1 MAKDKPPSRGPKIP
15 DDVNAPS
22 SGGKRKPS
30 AKGRK
35 TKTKSQQKRG
45 GLDPIVCIGIGA
57 ALVPL
62 VQRVIR
68 MIKNKRG
75 GGDDGDGGKRSAFSF
90 GGNKGKK
97 GKAKGGGK
105 GAAGCGEGGI
115 RKPPGAASPSGGPRT
130 GKMANNKKAKAKSKE
145 RKERQRTEAEAEKH
159 RPGQLP
165 KVGDVLPNGKVVVK
179 EGNNIPKD
187 EDIVGGEAG
196 KTFTTT
202 SHVKVPTWYAKVREE
217 RGND

>member
-75 GGDDGDGGKRSAFSF
+75 GGDDGDGGKRSAFSLSL
-90 GGNKGKK
+90 
-97 GKAKGGGK
+97 
-105 GAAGCGEGGI
+105 I
-115 RKPPGAASPSGGPRT
+115 
-130 GKMANNKKAKAKSKE
+130 
-145 RKERQRTEAEAEKH
+145 H
-159 RPGQLP
+159 
-165 KVGDVLPNGKVVVK
+165 
-179 EGNNIPKD
+179 I
-187 EDIVGGEAG
+187 
-196 KTFTTT
+196 
-202 SHVKVPTWYAKVREE
+202 
-217 RGND
+217 

>member
-90 GGNKGKK
+90 GGKKGKK
-97 GKAKGGGK
+97 AKAKGGGK
-105 GAAGCGEGGI
+105 GAAGGG
-115 RKPPGAASPSGGPRT
+115 
-130 GKMANNKKAKAKSKE
+130 
-145 RKERQRTEAEAEKH
+145 
-159 RPGQLP
+159 
-165 KVGDVLPNGKVVVK
+165 
-179 EGNNIPKD
+179 
-187 EDIVGGEAG
+187 
-196 KTFTTT
+196 
-202 SHVKVPTWYAKVREE
+202 
-217 RGND
+217 